1 MAVKRL
7 SIGVLSSHEG
17 TNLQTIIDACKEG
30 RLHASVAMVVCNN
43 SRAMALERAKREG
56 IPFRHISARTHPE
69 PREQDAAIASAFPLH
84 TSRPIIDGFFE
95 LVHTRNTGAAFSL
108 FADSGPLVKGIILP
122 LVSGLAIV
130 LVLVLFWQSESSL
143 RRVRYGLTLILAGAV
158 GNLYDRFVHG
168 YVVDFLDVF
177 VGSYH
182 WPAFN
187 VADSCI
193 TVGAGLLVL
202 DAFLTRGQDARPAE
216 LD

>member
-1 MAVKRL
+1 MRL
-7 SIGVLSSHEG
+7 PPQLRNHLPYLFLAAGLI
-17 TNLQTIIDACKEG
+17 
-30 RLHASVAMVVCNN
+30 
-43 SRAMALERAKREG
+43 ALDQATK
-56 IPFRHISARTHPE
+56 
-69 PREQDAAIASAFPLH
+69 AAIASAFPLH

-95 LVHTRNTGAAFSL
+95 LVHTRNTGMAFSL

-130 LVLVLFWQSESSL
+130 LVLVLFWKSESSL

-158 GNLYDRFVHG
+158 GNLHDRLVHG